1 MKANPTD
8 LGRVVIVTHGHD
20 AGCWCAVIKVLDEQN
35 VLICDGRLRTIAKPK
50 KKRVKHLTAL
60 PFTITVEGRGGSGGS
75 ISDSDIRKAL
85 KDAQEA
91 YTTKCDGNPAV
102 NRMKEECAFVE
113 K

>member
-1 MKANPTD
+1 MKANPTEP
-8 LGRVVIVTHGHD
+8 GRVVIVKQGHD
-20 AGCWCAVIKVLDEQN
+20 AGCWCAILKVVDEQN

-60 PFTITVEGRGGSGGS
+60 PLTVRVEGKGESGGP

-85 KDAQEA
+85 RDAQEA
-91 YTTKCDGNPAV
+91 YTIQCGGKAAA